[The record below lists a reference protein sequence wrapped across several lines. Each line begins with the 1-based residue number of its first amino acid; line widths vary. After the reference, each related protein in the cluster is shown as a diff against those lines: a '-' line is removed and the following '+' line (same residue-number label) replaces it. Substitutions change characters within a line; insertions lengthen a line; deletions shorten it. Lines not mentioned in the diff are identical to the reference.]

1 MVKLGI
7 FEAGSEAV
15 QGFEAESAT
24 VDTFARIV
32 VAMSTV
38 PEYWPIMAEAKIGS
52 VHTTHHAPQSRVTQ
66 PSPAASTAYV
76 CVCVC
81 VCVCVIYLPFG
92 SAYTLPLTL
101 CAYTWTVV
109 GQQCVPRYVV
119 YVYGLVGI
127 P

>member
-52 VHTTHHAPQSRVTQ
+52 VHTTHHAPQSRYTAQ
-66 PSPAASTAYV
+66 PSGLNRV
-76 CVCVC
+76 CVCMAD
-81 VCVCVIYLPFG
+81 
-92 SAYTLPLTL
+92 SA
-101 CAYTWTVV
+101 
-109 GQQCVPRYVV
+109 
-119 YVYGLVGI
+119 
-127 P
+127 